1 MRCQDSHCQTEI
13 TWFRAT
19 VLRQPGFYLESSWY
33 CSTGC
38 LEKGVTQLLEKRSQ
52 PREKSFQN
60 LLRLKLGHILME
72 AGVITKEQLD
82 QAIAEQHRAQEEKLG
97 HHLIALD
104 FVKERDI
111 TMALSRQFSLPVIT
125 LKSQKISPGVVNMVP
140 FEIVKNSKFFPL
152 EYDALNNRLV
162 LVTYDPS
169 DISTMINLRSMIN
182 CEVAIYLGDG
192 SVVREMIDQYC
203 TSSAAARELDLT
215 LPLPQAHNLSELAR
229 LIVKRAQHVNARSLQ
244 IRFFNQ
250 LVWARFV
257 VDRKSHDLVL
267 SAA

>member
-1 MRCQDSHCQTEI
+1 
-13 TWFRAT
+13 
-19 VLRQPGFYLESSWY
+19 
-33 CSTGC
+33 
-38 LEKGVTQLLEKRSQ
+38 
-52 PREKSFQN
+52 
-60 LLRLKLGHILME
+60 
-72 AGVITKEQLD
+72 
-82 QAIAEQHRAQEEKLG
+82 
-97 HHLIALD
+97 
-104 FVKERDI
+104 
-111 TMALSRQFSLPVIT
+111 MALSRQFSLPVIT

-169 DISTMINLRSMIN
+169 DISSMINLRSMIN
-182 CEVAIYLGDG
+182 CEVAIYLSDG

-203 TSSAAARELDLT
+203 TSAAAARELDLT
-215 LPLPQAHNLSELAR
+215 LPLPQAHNLSELAP
-229 LIVKRAQHVNARSLQ
+229 LIVKRAQQVNARSLQ

-250 LVWARFV
+250 LVWIRFV

>member
-19 VLRQPGFYLESSWY
+19 VLRQPGYYLESSWY

-72 AGVITKEQLD
+72 SGAITKEQLD
-82 QAIAEQHRAQEEKLG
+82 QAITEQSRAQEEKLG
-97 HHLIALD
+97 HYLIALD

-125 LKSQKISPGVVNMVP
+125 LKSQRISPNVVNMVP
-140 FEIVKNSKFFPL
+140 VQIVKSSKFFPL
-152 EYDALNNRLV
+152 EYEALNNRLV

-182 CEVAIYLGDG
+182 CEVAIYLSDE
-192 SVVREMIDQYC
+192 SVVREMIDQFC
-203 TSSAAARELDLT
+203 AAATAARKLEPS
-215 LPLPQAHNLSELAR
+215 LPMPHLHNLSDLAP
-229 LIVKRAQHVNARSLQ
+229 LIVRRAQQVNAGSIQ

-250 LVWARFV
+250 LVWARFLI
-257 VDRKSHDLVL
+257 DRKPHDLVV